1 MVKLLRIISIAA
13 FALALILLVYAIV
26 FGVRKDSKIQE
37 FIKQPGAAE
46 KYAADKGRASAKDD
60 SQASPLVKE
69 AITWTKE
76 YLNPPPPP
84 PPPVSPVAAPSGPA
98 PMAQVSAKFNL
109 IGTSYYAG
117 KPGLSLALIDEPG
130 QGLRWVRE
138 GNSVGHLMIDK
149 VNDGS
154 ITVSDGS
161 RTSEMSV
168 TVKEPWRNL
177 VKGASKSTSAIP
189 ADSSAESQR
198 ISPAATPAVIST
210 AAPQEGSPA
219 SPALTRPG
227 MRNRQMDT
235 AILRRTGRNIQP
247 PAPNEPAPQNP
258 AIQQRTEP
266 PQPVTPAEQAAS
278 VSALKETLQ
287 KQLND
292 AKTSRVSPEE
302 AKQMEELAKALEQLE
317 QIEKQNADPNK

>member
-1 MVKLLRIISIAA
+1 M
-13 FALALILLVYAIV
+13 ALILLVYAIV

-46 KYAADKGRASAKDD
+46 KYAADKGRATPKND
-60 SQASPLVKE
+60 SQNSPLVKE
-69 AITWTKE
+69 AKTWSTE

-84 PPPVSPVAAPSGPA
+84 PPPVSPVAAPPGPA
-98 PMAQVSAKFNL
+98 PMAQVTAKFNL
-109 IGTSYYAG
+109 VGTSYYAG

-154 ITVSDGS
+154 ITVRDSS
-161 RTSEMSV
+161 RTFEMNV
-168 TVKEPWRNL
+168 TVKELWRDL
-177 VKGASKSTSAIP
+177 VKGASKSKSAIP

-210 AAPQEGSPA
+210 AAPQEGNPA
-219 SPALTRPG
+219 APALIRPG
-227 MRNRQMDT
+227 MRNRQTDN
-235 AILRRTGRNIQP
+235 AILRRTGRNAQP
-247 PAPNEPAPQNP
+247 PAPNEPTPQNP
-258 AIQQRTEP
+258 ATQQRIEP
-266 PQPVTPAEQAAS
+266 PQPQPITTAEQAAS
-278 VSALKETLQ
+278 ISALKETVQ

-302 AKQMEELAKALEQLE
+302 TKQMEELAKTLEQLE
-317 QIEKQNADPNK
+317 KIEKQNADPNK